1 MDFDGLEKEILG
13 DFSDFEEDDDFNPD
27 DFEEFDDWDSGD
39 DWDLDDEDWEDFFSE
54 DELEWAKDQLA
65 QKRQKDT
72 KSGSAAA
79 DADDEDED
87 GRRVLKASDV
97 YEYDYET
104 YLSYEEKGRYDTTED
119 EDDKQKM
126 SRENLFFFA
135 DQDYFRSTR
144 YEFMSAK
151 NPGKGFVF
159 GLFDPRPLDGDLD
172 YSIDEIDGK
181 TYLNSYESR

>member
-13 DFSDFEEDDDFNPD
+13 DFSDFEEDDDFDPD

-79 DADDEDED
+79 DEDED

-97 YEYDYET
+97 YEYDDET
-104 YLSYEEKGRYDTTED
+104 YMSYEEKGRYDTTED
-119 EDDKQKM
+119 EDEK
-126 SRENLFFFA
+126 
-135 DQDYFRSTR
+135 
-144 YEFMSAK
+144 
-151 NPGKGFVF
+151 
-159 GLFDPRPLDGDLD
+159 
-172 YSIDEIDGK
+172 
-181 TYLNSYESR
+181 